1 MTYVCDPQTLS
12 LAKSGDEEAKRLV
25 VETNLGLVKSIALR
39 FTGRG
44 VELEDLIQIGTVGML
59 KAILGFDPDKECRFT
74 TYAVPLI
81 MGEIRRFLRDD
92 GWIKISRETKTC
104 AAKIFRFTEEY
115 EKKNGTSPTMETL
128 CFETGLSEEKVVLA
142 LESARP
148 ALSLYESD
156 EETGFS
162 PEKIIGEDNIEKA
175 ALSIAL
181 REVVDALPEEER
193 KLIVLRYFK
202 NLTQQQTARMLGI
215 SQVKVSRE
223 EKRIL
228 GKMRQN
234 FYSDENKTDG

>member
-1 MTYVCDPQTLS
+1 MTYVCDPETLG
-12 LAKSGDEEAKRLV
+12 LAKAGDENAMSLV

-44 VELEDLIQIGTVGML
+44 VELEDLIQIGTVGMM
-59 KAILGFDPDKECRFT
+59 KAILGFDPDRECRFT

-81 MGEIRRFLRDD
+81 TGEIRRFLRDD
-92 GWIKISRETKTC
+92 GWIKISRETKTN
-104 AAKIFRFTEEY
+104 AAHIFRFTEEY
-115 EKKNGTSPTMETL
+115 EKANGTSPTMEEI
-128 CFETGLSEEKVVLA
+128 CRKTGLPEEKVVLA
-142 LESARP
+142 LESSRP

-162 PEKIIGEDNIEKA
+162 PEKVIGEDNIEKA
-175 ALSIAL
+175 SLQIAL
-181 REVVDALPEEER
+181 KEVIGALPEEER

-202 NLTQQQTARMLGI
+202 DLTQEQTARMLGM

-228 GKMRQN
+228 KKMREH
-234 FYSDENKTDG
+234 FDSSET

>member
-1 MTYVCDPQTLS
+1 
-12 LAKSGDEEAKRLV
+12 
-25 VETNLGLVKSIALR
+25 
-39 FTGRG
+39 
-44 VELEDLIQIGTVGML
+44 
-59 KAILGFDPDKECRFT
+59 
-74 TYAVPLI
+74 
-81 MGEIRRFLRDD
+81 
-92 GWIKISRETKTC
+92 
-104 AAKIFRFTEEY
+104 EY